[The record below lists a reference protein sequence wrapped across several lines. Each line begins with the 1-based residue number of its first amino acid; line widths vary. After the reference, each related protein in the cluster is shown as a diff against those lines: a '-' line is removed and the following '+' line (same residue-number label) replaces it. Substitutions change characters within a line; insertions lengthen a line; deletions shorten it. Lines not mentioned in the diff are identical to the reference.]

1 MPLRTSFPLILAAC
15 LVAIG
20 IRLAS
25 GAIININPSKDNTL
39 YEYVPADGDLSNALG
54 FHFFAGET
62 AMSELRRGVLAF
74 DIAGNIPAGSTITGV
89 TLSMHVSRVPNS
101 TARIVELHRL
111 LAAWGEGTSQ
121 ASGEEGIGAP
131 ATPNDATWRHR
142 FFDTIFWTTE
152 GGDFSATVSASQ
164 SVGAIGVYTWSSPQ
178 MTADAQSWLDNPGT
192 NFGWL
197 VLGDESG
204 SATAKR
210 FDTRESTNPPVLT
223 IQYTASTPTPT
234 PTSSPTATPTPTP
247 TPTPSITPTP
257 TPTATATATPTAT
270 PTPTPTPTPF
280 SHPLLF
286 PPVNIN
292 ADVSIG
298 MDEACVQILDGP
310 CTNMWTYG
318 GTYPG
323 LTIRRPTGHT
333 TNVTFTN
340 DLDA

>member
-74 DIAGNIPAGSTITGV
+74 DIAGNIPAGSTITSV
-89 TLSMHVSRVPNS
+89 TLSIHMSRTALS
-101 TARIVELHRL
+101 TPRIVELHRL
-111 LAAWGEGTSQ
+111 LADWGEGTSQ

-142 FFDTIFWTTE
+142 FFDTIFWTTQ

-178 MTADAQSWLDNPGT
+178 MTADVQSWLDNPAS

-197 VLGDESG
+197 VLGDEST
-204 SATAKR
+204 STTAKR
-210 FDTRESTNPPVLT
+210 FDTRESASPPALT
-223 IQYTASTPTPT
+223 IVYTEPTQSPTPTPTAGHTPTPTPSATLTPTATPTATSTPTPT
-234 PTSSPTATPTPTP
+234 PTSTPCTGRCSPTPRPRPTPEP
-247 TPTPSITPTP
+247 RP
-257 TPTATATATPTAT
+257 AT
-270 PTPTPTPTPF
+270 
-280 SHPLLF
+280 
-286 PPVNIN
+286 
-292 ADVSIG
+292 
-298 MDEACVQILDGP
+298 
-310 CTNMWTYG
+310 
-318 GTYPG
+318 
-323 LTIRRPTGHT
+323 
-333 TNVTFTN
+333 
-340 DLDA
+340 